1 MIVQFLAND
10 RPEERLEKL
19 RRLAEE
25 VGRLDKE
32 PAHIFS
38 APPGF
43 GRVRRIYV
51 DPATNELVVLTDGGA
66 ERRYAAVP

>member
-1 MIVQFLAND
+1 MIQFQPND
-10 RPEERLEKL
+10 TGEVLIEKL

-25 VGRLDKE
+25 VDRLSQD
-32 PAHIFS
+32 PPSALS
-38 APPGF
+38 APASF

-51 DPATNELVVLTDGGA
+51 DPATDELVVLTDRGA